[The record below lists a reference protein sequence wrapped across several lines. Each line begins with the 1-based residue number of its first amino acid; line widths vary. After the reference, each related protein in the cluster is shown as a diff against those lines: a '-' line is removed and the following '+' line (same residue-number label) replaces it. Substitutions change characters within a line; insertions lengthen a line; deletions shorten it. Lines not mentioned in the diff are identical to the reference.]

1 MKQTL
6 SVSLES
12 PQHGFMSLRLKT
24 EGQSFVTVVAYTPYD
39 SLRDL
44 IATLSAVLDGDCE
57 RTVRWNSEPDEYDFR
72 FKAHGDRVLLEV
84 IHYPDHRKLDETAST
99 VFSFQ
104 GQKADACRQFWEE
117 LRDLQSRAGRDEF
130 DRQWRREFPE
140 RELQELAQRI
150 EQSRAPHD

>member
-24 EGQSFVTVVAYTPYD
+24 AGQSFVTVVSHAPYD

-44 IATLSAVLDGDCE
+44 IAALSAVLDGDCE

-72 FKAHGDRVLLEV
+72 FEASASRVLLEV
-84 IHYPDHRKLDETAST
+84 IHYPDHRKLGETATT

-104 GQKADACRQFWEE
+104 GPKADACRQFWKE
-117 LRDLQSRAGRDEF
+117 LRDLESRAGRDEF
-130 DRQWRREFPE
+130 DRQWRRPFPAH
-140 RELQELAQRI
+140 ELQELTERI
-150 EQSRAPHD
+150 GPSGAPHD